1 VINRGGSPVYRQIAN
16 ALLARIGEGRDYP
29 PGSQLPAEPAL
40 AAEYEVGKD
49 TIRDA
54 LAILRNRGIIAT
66 RRGYRAIVRQP
77 VEKQVITVVD
87 GQTVDVRMP
96 DPDEIDEWG
105 IGEGV
110 PVIVIAETDGGP
122 GQAYPADR
130 YRVVVAS
137 AG

>member
-1 VINRGGSPVYRQIAN
+1 MINRGGPPVYRQIAD

-29 PGSQLPAEPAL
+29 PGSPLPAETTL
-40 AAEYEVGKD
+40 AAEYSVGKD

-54 LAILRNRGIIAT
+54 LAILRNRGVIAT

-77 VEKQVITVVD
+77 VQKQVIEVAP

-96 DPDEIDEWG
+96 DPDEIDEWDMD
-105 IGEGV
+105 EGV
-110 PVIVIAETDGGP
+110 PVLVIAETDGGP

-130 YRVVVAS
+130 FRVVVAS
-137 AG
+137 TG